1 MGCPLVRYRN
11 GRKVSPSVFQAVRY
25 VAKVGVITRK
35 TWDELFGKG
44 TKRWKRKQLR
54 LLLNAK
60 VLKKHPYEEVHDTFI
75 LGQQGLEMIESM
87 KWKGVHLVQPKYI
100 KHDETVAKALL
111 ALEKKALCQ
120 KWMTESEMKSQ
131 KLSSFRLHGLEG
143 GAKYPDA
150 IFKLQGKSSSQIVAL
165 EYEKTSKSS
174 WRYNKAI
181 KAYSDSGMFNVILFI
196 VETSAIE
203 DLVKRAMR
211 FIGDASLNSR
221 IGFISVEDW
230 KQNPMTAT
238 IRGIS
243 KGQSLIDL
251 ALKS

>member
-1 MGCPLVRYRN
+1 MKFRN
-11 GRKVSPSVFQAVRY
+11 GRKVSASVFQAVRY

-54 LLLNAK
+54 LLLNSK
-60 VLKKHPYEEVHDTFI
+60 VLKLHPYEEVHDTYI
-75 LGQQGLEMIESM
+75 LGQQGLEMVESM
-87 KWKGVHLVQPKYI
+87 KWRGVHLVQPKYI
-100 KHDETVAKALL
+100 KHDEIIAKGLL
-111 ALEKKALCQ
+111 ALEKKSLCQ

-131 KLSSFRLHGLEG
+131 KSSSFRLHGLEG

-150 IFKLQGKSSSQIVAL
+150 VLKLDGKSSSQIVAL
-165 EYEKTSKSS
+165 EYERTSKSS

-181 KAYSDSGMFNVILFI
+181 KAYSDSGEFNLILFI

-203 DLVKRAMR
+203 NLVKRAMR
-211 FIGDASLNSR
+211 FIGDATLNSR
-221 IGFISVEDW
+221 IGFISIEEW
-230 KQNPMTAT
+230 KENPMTAN

-243 KGQSLIDL
+243 KGKSLIEL
-251 ALKS
+251 AQKS

>member
-1 MGCPLVRYRN
+1 MRFRN
-11 GRKVSPSVFQAVRY
+11 GRKVSTSVFQAVRY
-25 VAKVGVITRK
+25 VTKVGVITRK

-54 LLLNAK
+54 LLLNGK
-60 VLKKHPYEEVHDTFI
+60 VFKNHPYEEVHDTFI

-87 KWKGVHLVQPKYI
+87 KWRGVHLVQPKYI
-100 KHDETVAKALL
+100 KHDETVAKGLL

-120 KWMTESEMKSQ
+120 KWMTESEMKSH
-131 KLSSFRLHGLEG
+131 KSSSFRLHGLEG

-150 IFKLQGKSSSQIVAL
+150 VFKLKGESSFQIVAL

-181 KAYSDSGMFNVILFI
+181 KAYSDSGEFNVILFI

-203 DLVKRAMR
+203 DLIKRAMR
-211 FIGDASLNSR
+211 FIGDARLNSR

-230 KQNPMTAT
+230 KKNSITAT
-238 IRGIS
+238 IRGMS
-243 KGQSLIDL
+243 KGKSLSEL
-251 ALKS
+251 AQKS